1 MEDSQTFTAEQL
13 EQAKQD
19 ALNKYKSDQEAGV
32 QKLINEK
39 KMAEQVLD
47 AVGEVAQDA
56 KNLINIFDTNPEV
69 AQKILD
75 KYY

>member
-1 MEDSQTFTAEQL
+1 MEDTQTFTAEQL
-13 EQAKQD
+13 EAAKQE
-19 ALNKYKSDQEAGV
+19 ALNKYKSDSEAGV

-56 KNLINIFDTNPEV
+56 SNLINIFDTNPEV